1 MRQERKLEPSRK
13 ADIRGNARTANCD
26 PLRTLLSCG
35 DPQFQGTET
44 EAALEHE
51 IEMRRG
57 AGPDAAAIRD
67 LTRAAYAKWVPAIGR
82 EPKPMSADYEIAIQN
97 NRFDLLY
104 IDGTLAAL
112 IETIDQG
119 DSLLI
124 ENVAV
129 APAFQ
134 RRGLGSKLM
143 RHAEEVARSLGYD
156 RIWLYTNRR
165 FAGNIELYTS
175 LGYGVDTEEPIDAG
189 MVRTNMS
196 KRFSSDG
203 TE

>member
-1 MRQERKLEPSRK
+1 M
-13 ADIRGNARTANCD
+13 
-26 PLRTLLSCG
+26 
-35 DPQFQGTET
+35 
-44 EAALEHE
+44 EHE
-51 IEMRRG
+51 IELRRG

-82 EPKPMSADYEIAIQN
+82 EPKPMSADCEIAIQN

>member
-1 MRQERKLEPSRK
+1 
-13 ADIRGNARTANCD
+13 
-26 PLRTLLSCG
+26 
-35 DPQFQGTET
+35 
-44 EAALEHE
+44 
-51 IEMRRG
+51 
-57 AGPDAAAIRD
+57 
-67 LTRAAYAKWVPAIGR
+67 
-82 EPKPMSADYEIAIQN
+82 MSADYEIAIQN